1 MEIPVIAYHK
11 IDVPTKDIRVRGAFT
26 SPKRF
31 AKQISYLKKQGFV
44 FYTASA
50 LIEYYLEHRRFP
62 LKAITLTFD
71 DGWKDNYTNAF
82 PVLREHG
89 IKATIFLV
97 PSCIGQVSSKV
108 VAEGESARE
117 HLSREDITEMSRHG
131 IEFGSHSVSHGLLHQ
146 LAPQE
151 VEYEVEES
159 KRQIENLLQQPC
171 KVFAYPAGFFT
182 VTAHAAVRK
191 AGYIAAFS
199 SVYGPVEELDIYAL
213 NRTEILRRDRF
224 PFQFAR
230 KIKRMIELAPA

>member
-11 IDVPTKDIRVRGAFT
+11 IDEPTKDIRIRGAFT

-31 AKQISYLKKQGFV
+31 AKQISHLKKQGFV
-44 FYTASA
+44 FYSASE
-50 LIEYYLEHRRFP
+50 LIEYYLEHQRFP
-62 LKAITLTFD
+62 AKAITLTFD

-97 PSCIGQVSSKV
+97 PSCIGTVSSKV

-117 HLSREDITEMSRHG
+117 HLSSEEIIEMSHHG
-131 IEFGSHSVSHGLLHQ
+131 IEFGSHSVNHKHLHQ

-151 VEYEVEES
+151 IEYEVEES
-159 KRQIENLLQQPC
+159 KRQIENLIQQPC

-182 VTAHAAVRK
+182 ETAQDAVKK

-199 SVYGPVEELDIYAL
+199 SVYGPVEKLDIYAL
-213 NRTEILRRDRF
+213 NRTEILRRDRL

-230 KIKRMIELAPA
+230 KIKRMIELVPA

>member
-11 IDVPTKDIRVRGAFT
+11 IDVPTEDVRVRGAYT

-31 AKQISYLKKQGFV
+31 AKQISYLKKQGFN
-44 FYTASA
+44 FYSASA
-50 LIEYYLEHRRFP
+50 LIEYYLEHNKFP
-62 LKAITLTFD
+62 KQAITLTFD

-82 PVLREHG
+82 PILREHG

-117 HLSREDITEMSRHG
+117 HLSGDDIIEMSRHG
-131 IEFGSHSVSHGLLHQ
+131 IEFGSHSVNHQLLHQ

-151 VEYEVEES
+151 VEYEVLES
-159 KRQIENLLQQPC
+159 KRQIENLIQQPC

-182 VTAHAAVRK
+182 ETAQSVVRK

-199 SVYGPVEELDIYAL
+199 SVYGPVEKLDIYAL

-230 KIKRMIELAPA
+230 KIKRMVELVPA